1 MDGIIRFIGVSLFLT
16 SIHHTSTHKYI
27 NTLQLVHTLFLP
39 TLLYIHVL
47 LSLLF
52 AAGAAEIKHNDHS
65 NDRINNVRDW
75 MDDIRSKIDSN
86 TKQDKEMKTIVMDDE
101 QEIGYVQSLIV
112 NYPPLLEV
120 TSNYQDIKV
129 YQSKHYGKVLV
140 LDDCLQLT
148 ERDASHY
155 NEMLAHVPILEY
167 IGIHQDNND
176 NDDDDKYR
184 NPSVRVLVVG
194 GGDGYVVSELLKH
207 HRSIIEFIDH
217 VELDVEVIRTSE
229 DIFPWASRLWD
240 DEQVRLHVQDGAEF
254 VQEQLANDNSY
265 HVIIQDPSD
274 PFYFDGDGEIV
285 VLPSHVLYTK
295 EHFAAMHK
303 LLVESSGVLV
313 FQSETYNIP
322 SNLKEIRKWI
332 SDLSNIGFQNVR
344 YGSISIG
351 SYPTGQIGFMVC
363 HALDA
368 CSEREDSKI
377 ADYSYSEMSSSLRS
391 SEWSKLFE
399 YYTSLSSKT
408 LYYHP
413 RGHRR
418 LVLIHVWTAII
429 INVTCSQQLFFEV
442 RLIFLCGSKKPY
454 IYRKIEESNKTI
466 F

>member
-1 MDGIIRFIGVSLFLT
+1 MKAIILFIGVSLFLISNHNT
-16 SIHHTSTHKYI
+16 YTYKYI
-27 NTLQLVHTLFLP
+27 NTLQLVRPLFLP
-39 TLLYIHVL
+39 TLGYIHVL
-47 LSLLF
+47 LLS
-52 AAGAAEIKHNDHS
+52 AAGAAETKHNDHS
-65 NDRINNVRDW
+65 NDRINNVKDW
-75 MDDIRSKIDSN
+75 MDDIRSKIDPN
-86 TKQDKEMKTIVMDDE
+86 TKEYKTIVMEDE

-120 TSNYQDIKV
+120 TSSYQDIKV

-176 NDDDDKYR
+176 NNNNDKYR
-184 NPSVRVLVVG
+184 NPWMRVLVVG

-229 DIFPWASRLWD
+229 DIFPWASRVWD
-240 DEQVRLHVQDGAEF
+240 DERVHLHVRDGAEF
-254 VQEQLANDNSY
+254 VQEQLASGNSY
-265 HVIIQDPSD
+265 HVIIQDASD
-274 PFYFDGDGEIV
+274 PFYFDEDGEIV

-295 EHFAAMHK
+295 EHFSGMHK
-303 LLVESSGVLV
+303 LLVENSGVLV

-322 SNLKEIRKWI
+322 SNLNEIRKWI
-332 SDLSNIGFQNVR
+332 SDLSNIGFQNIR

-368 CSEREDSKI
+368 CSEREDSKV
-377 ADYSYSEMSSSLRS
+377 ADYSYNGISSALRS
-391 SEWSKLFE
+391 SEWSKLLE
-399 YYTSLSSKT
+399 YYTSLSKKT
-408 LYYHP
+408 IYYHP

-418 LVLIHVWTAII
+418 LVLTHLWIAII
-429 INVTCSQQLFFEV
+429 INVIFTQQLFFEV
-442 RLIFLCGSKKPY
+442 RLIFPYGLKKPY
-454 IYRKIEESNKTI
+454 IYRKIDESNKTI
-466 F
+466 FRNCH